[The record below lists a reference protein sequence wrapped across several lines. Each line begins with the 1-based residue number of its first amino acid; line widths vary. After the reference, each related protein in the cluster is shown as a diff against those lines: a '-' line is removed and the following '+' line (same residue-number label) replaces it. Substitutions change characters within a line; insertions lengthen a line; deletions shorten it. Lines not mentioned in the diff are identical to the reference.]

1 MRRFRKKVRRFV
13 RLYWFWVSLGLVL
26 TKVSVEAAYIE
37 RGYKAY
43 GGEWLVLPV
52 VMIVGYFVN
61 EARMYLPDFI
71 EEWREEKAYERRVTE
86 NRRRVS
92 ECRSERTITAMQS
105 QLRKQRQRQ
114 NISCQ
119 QSQEN
124 SSSSRYTMMSRVI
137 C

>member
-1 MRRFRKKVRRFV
+1 MEKLFGIDISHWQGDFNIEQARN
-13 RLYWFWVSLGLVL
+13 
-26 TKVSVEAAYIE
+26 E
-37 RGYKAY
+37 RGVKFVIAKAA
-43 GGEWLVLPV
+43 GADAESIRTANLKIT
-52 VMIVGYFVN
+52 MHS
-61 EARMYLPDFI
+61 ARL
-71 EEWREEKAYERRVTE
+71 
-86 NRRRVS
+86 S